1 MEVTHLNES
10 GVCFLVKFEKTD
22 YDAKN
27 ITDDHFKSYL
37 EREGFRNPGYG
48 FWGCPWYF
56 INIDSMVYIPG
67 RPGVQYAKPIGDC
80 AITEE
85 EFKTIWNIYR
95 NRKVLKQ
102 GVSKTK

>member
-1 MEVTHLNES
+1 MKAKYV
-10 GVCFLVKFEKTD
+10 FLVNFEKTD
-22 YDAKN
+22 YDSIG

-37 EREGFRNPGYG
+37 ERECFRNPGNG

-67 RPGVQYAKPIGDC
+67 RPGVQYARPIADC

-85 EFKTIWNIYR
+85 ESKTIWDIYK

-102 GVSKTK
+102 GGFKN